1 MKTLVLA
8 NQKGGVGKTA
18 VATLVAHFL
27 AQQGRRVLAVDFDHQ
42 GNFSSVLRRSRRPY
56 VSEITADRVMTQR
69 VTVSG
74 APFLLVPA
82 DRELLMLERQREQHS
97 PFANNFRAFLR
108 SVDHQFDAC
117 IVDTN
122 PNPDIRL
129 ISALASADHVLAPI
143 QLTMEAMEGIYGL
156 LNHDRVGVRKVKAL
170 LNPKL
175 ELIGILPMMV
185 EATPFQ
191 RANLVEVV
199 NRYMPLLI
207 RLSDDRADVAK
218 MPRRTAIAEAQA
230 DGAVLWEVRKTAAR
244 DSWKEIARTVHKL
257 ADILS
262 PGVPEALELKP
273 LASA

>member
-18 VATLVAHFL
+18 VATLSRPLPGA
-27 AQQGRRVLAVDFDHQ
+27 AGPTRSGRGLRPSGQLL
-42 GNFSSVLRRSRRPY
+42 SVRCGDRGVPI

-69 VTVSG
+69 ITVSG
-74 APFLLVPA
+74 SALPPCPRGPRAPDA
-82 DRELLMLERQREQHS
+82 
-97 PFANNFRAFLR
+97 RAATGSSTRRLR
-108 SVDHQFDAC
+108 TTSAPSRDPSTTSSTPC

-175 ELIGILPMMV
+175 DLIGILPMMV

-199 NRYMPLLI
+199 TSLHAAP
-207 RLSDDRADVAK
+207 DPAE
-218 MPRRTAIAEAQA
+218 RRSGDIA
-230 DGAVLWEVRKTAAR
+230 
-244 DSWKEIARTVHKL
+244 
-257 ADILS
+257 
-262 PGVPEALELKP
+262 
-273 LASA
+273 